1 MGRPSLGPAKK
12 SETIAIHVT
21 RAQYDLIRQQGI
33 PGVWC
38 RQVVLAAL
46 LPAATRQAGLPP
58 EVKPAEEAKGPTSPL
73 PTPARRQAVAAQKP
87 DTTQPEPPR
96 HLHVRERTGDHWVG
110 GTNVGKF
117 RCKTCKVEM
126 GVLQ

>member
-46 LPAATRQAGLPP
+46 LPAATRATKT
-58 EVKPAEEAKGPTSPL
+58 EPAEPAPPKRELKRPVQRTERHQDPTE
-73 PTPARRQAVAAQKP
+73 
-87 DTTQPEPPR
+87 PETRPHR
-96 HLHVRERTGDHWVG
+96 HVRERVGDHWVG

-117 RCKTCKVEM
+117 KCKTCRVEM